1 MAKKKRIRRGSDY
14 QQLRQLVV
22 GNKATQEENVIPMIN
37 VIFLLLLYFMIAGN
51 LQPDYDVTPPV
62 STQEA
67 EPSAQIPTLSIT
79 ADGAM
84 RFENRPVTQESLAVE
99 LGKLTGQDKL
109 KIHADAK
116 VDALTVSKAMKISAE
131 AGILQ
136 FVLVTQRRVEG
147 G

>member
-1 MAKKKRIRRGSDY
+1 MPRKIRRGSDY
-14 QQLRQLVV
+14 QDLRRRLV

-62 STQEA
+62 ATRDA
-67 EPSAQIPTLSIT
+67 EPSPQVPTLSVKK
-79 ADGAM
+79 DGSM
-84 RFENRPVTQESLAVE
+84 RLENRPVSQEQLEVE
-99 LGKLTGQDKL
+99 LAKLSAHEKI

-116 VDALTVSKAMKISAE
+116 VDALTVSKIMKTASQ

-136 FVLVTQRRVEG
+136 FVLVTQKRVEG
-147 G
+147 S

>member
-1 MAKKKRIRRGSDY
+1 MARRRRRGSGY
-14 QQLRQLVV
+14 QEMRNRIV

-51 LQPDYDVTPPV
+51 LQPDYNVTPPF
-62 STQEA
+62 STQTA
-67 EPSAQIPTLSIT
+67 EPSAQIPTLSVGP
-79 ADGAM
+79 DGAM
-84 RFENRPVTQESLAVE
+84 RFENRPVTWPQFEAE
-99 LGKLTGQDKL
+99 LLKFTGHEKL

-116 VDALTVSKAMKISAE
+116 VDALTVSKIMKASSD

-147 G
+147 S

>member
-1 MAKKKRIRRGSDY
+1 MARKIRRGSDY
-14 QQLRQLVV
+14 QELRRRLV

-51 LQPDYDVTPPV
+51 LQPDYDVAPPF
-62 STQEA
+62 STQET
-67 EPSAQIPTLSIT
+67 EPSKQLPTLSVKK
-79 ADGAM
+79 DGSM
-84 RFENRPVTQESLAVE
+84 RFENRPVTLEQLKLELARISGNE
-99 LGKLTGQDKL
+99 KL

-116 VDALTVSKAMKISAE
+116 VDALKISEIMKTSAE